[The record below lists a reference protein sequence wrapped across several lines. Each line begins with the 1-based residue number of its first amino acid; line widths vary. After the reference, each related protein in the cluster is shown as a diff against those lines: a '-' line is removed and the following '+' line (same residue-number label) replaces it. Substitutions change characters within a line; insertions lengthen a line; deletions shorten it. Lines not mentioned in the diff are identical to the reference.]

1 MIKLSKDDIDIL
13 EKIFKNQQLTDI
25 TLLERVRNFEEVN
38 NEDIE
43 NIIDVISDELM
54 QYGFE
59 KDYEPNKYGL
69 QLEDLLD
76 KVNKPRLE

>member
-1 MIKLSKDDIDIL
+1 
-13 EKIFKNQQLTDI
+13 
-25 TLLERVRNFEEVN
+25 
-38 NEDIE
+38 
-43 NIIDVISDELM
+43 M

-59 KDYEPNKYGL
+59 EDYEPNKYGL